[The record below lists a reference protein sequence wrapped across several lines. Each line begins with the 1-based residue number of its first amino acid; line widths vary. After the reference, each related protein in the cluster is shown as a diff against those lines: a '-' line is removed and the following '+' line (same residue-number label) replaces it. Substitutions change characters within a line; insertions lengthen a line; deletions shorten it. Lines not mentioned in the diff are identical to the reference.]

1 MSKYKSLSELSNE
14 QLFELKQNYLCN
26 VKCENHS
33 VSWGMISSADDL
45 VSYKELEE
53 YYGTT
58 QFVDDDFSC
67 SASR

>member
-26 VKCENHS
+26 VKCENCA

-45 VSYKELEE
+45 VSYEELDK